1 MKFFDKFKKGLE
13 KTKNLFTESLVKSF
27 KKLDEDAFE
36 ELEEALILADV
47 GVSTSVKIVEILRE
61 RVKSEKIKDVNEF
74 SIAVRDEIEKI
85 ILKDTEEFVI
95 KSPTVILIVG
105 VNGVGKTTTIGKLS
119 HIYKKEGKKV
129 ILAAGDTFRAAAI
142 DQLEIWAKR
151 ADVDII
157 KHKENSDPSAVIFD
171 SLRSAKA
178 KNTDIIIADT
188 AGRLHNKKNL
198 MEELKKI
205 KRTITKEMPEA
216 QIETLLVLDAN
227 TGQNALIQAKA
238 FLEAVEITGLVLT
251 KLDSTAKGG
260 VVVSIK
266 DELNIPI
273 RFVGLGEGIDDI
285 YPFDAK
291 SYAYAIFGSEEEQE
305 EEQSEG
311 TSE

>member
-1 MKFFDKFKKGLE
+1 MKFLDKFKKGLE

-74 SIAVRDEIEKI
+74 SLAVRDEIEKI
-85 ILKDTEEFVI
+85 ILKDTEEFTL

-119 HIYKKEGKKV
+119 YMYKKEGKKV

-142 DQLEIWAKR
+142 DQLEVWSNR
-151 ADVDII
+151 SEVDII

-178 KNTDIIIADT
+178 KKADIIIADT

-291 SYAYAIFGSEEEQE
+291 SYAGAIFGSEEEPE
-305 EEQSEG
+305 EG
-311 TSE
+311 GLI